1 MTQSFPAAGAG
12 AAATA
17 ADAPAIAA
25 ALDLSRY
32 RPVRVGS
39 APVRVEAGPQ
49 GSWRLASQEA
59 LGAYPERITDCL
71 VRGAEQHP
79 ERTLAAQRGP
89 DGAWRHISYR
99 QMLEQARAI
108 GQALLD
114 RGLSA
119 ERPLMIWSGNDL
131 PHLQLAL
138 GALYAGIPYCP
149 VSPAASLPASDY
161 TKLTHFVRHLTPGM
175 IYATDAGACAAALA
189 ATVPDGVEIVVGH
202 GDAGRPSTPLAS
214 LLATQPGT
222 VDAANAASGPDTI
235 AKFLFTSGSTKLPK
249 AVTTT
254 QRMLCANQQM
264 LLQSFPA
271 FGDKPP
277 VLLDWLPWSHTFG
290 GSHNVGIALYNGGS
304 YYIDDGKPTPR
315 DFATTVCNLKD
326 VAPTV
331 FFNVPKGWEL
341 LTAALRDD
349 PALCRQFFSQM
360 ELFFFAG
367 AGLSQAAWDALE
379 QVSEQRCGQ
388 RIRIMAGLG
397 MTETAPSCTF
407 TTGPVMMAGY
417 VGLPAPACEV
427 KLVPVD
433 DKYEAR
439 FRGPHVMPGYWRAP
453 EATAAAFDEEGYYC
467 SGDAVRFVDPAQPEL
482 GLMFDGRIAEDFKL
496 SSGTFVSVGPLRA
509 RVISAGAPYIQDVVV
524 AGINR
529 DSIGLLVFPRL
540 DQCLALSGLGA
551 GADAGAILSSATVRG
566 HFRQLLTQLNAKATG
581 SASRI
586 ERMLLL
592 EEAPSVEAGEQ
603 TDKGSINQRVVLTR
617 RAALVE
623 AMYDGTEAALLAD
636 G

>member
-1 MTQSFPAAGAG
+1 MTQLPTTAGV
-12 AAATA
+12 T
-17 ADAPAIAA
+17 
-25 ALDLSRY
+25 LDLSRY

-39 APVRVEAGPQ
+39 APVRVAADAEGN
-49 GSWRLASQEA
+49 WRLRSEEP
-59 LGAYPERITDCL
+59 LGPYPDRITDCL
-71 VRGAEQHP
+71 VRGAAAHP
-79 ERTLAAQRGP
+79 ERTLAARRGV
-89 DGAWRHISYR
+89 DGAWQHISYG
-99 QMLEQARAI
+99 QMLIQARAI

-119 ERPLMIWSGNDL
+119 ERPLMILSGNDL
-131 PHLQLAL
+131 AHLQLAL

-149 VSPAASLPASDY
+149 VSPAASAAANDY
-161 TKLTHFVRHLTPGM
+161 TKLSYFVRQLTPGM
-175 IYATDAGACAAALA
+175 VYASNGSVCAQALA
-189 ATVPDGVEIVVGH
+189 AAVPSEVEVVIDQ
-202 GDAGRPSTPLAS
+202 GDAGRAATPLAA
-214 LLATQPGT
+214 LLATTPST
-222 VDAANAASGPDTI
+222 VDAVNAGVGPDTI

-249 AVTTT
+249 AVITT

-264 LLQSFPA
+264 LLQTFPV

-304 YYIDDGKPTPR
+304 YYLDDGKPTAR
-315 DFATTVCNLKD
+315 DFATTVRNLKEI
-326 VAPTV
+326 APTV

-341 LTAALRDD
+341 LTAALQDD
-349 PALCRQFFSQM
+349 AELCRHFFSQM

-379 QVSEQRCGQ
+379 RVSERHCGQ

-397 MTETAPSCTF
+397 MTETAPSSTF

-427 KLVPVD
+427 KLAPVD
-433 DKYEAR
+433 GKYEVR

-482 GLMFDGRIAEDFKL
+482 GLMFDGRLAEDFKL
-496 SSGTFVSVGPLRA
+496 STGTFVSVGPLRA
-509 RVISAGAPYIQDVVV
+509 RVISSGAPYIQDVVV

-529 DSIGLLVFPRL
+529 DNIGLLVFPQLER
-540 DQCLALSGLGA
+540 CRALAGLGE
-551 GADAGAILSSATVRG
+551 DASVAEVLSSVAVGRE
-566 HFRQLLTQLNAKATG
+566 FRQLLTQLNASATG
-581 SASRI
+581 SASHIAR
-586 ERMLLL
+586 LLL
-592 EEAPSVEAGEQ
+592 LAEAPSVQAGEQ
-603 TDKGSINQRVVLTR
+603 TDKGSINQRVVLER

-623 AMYDGTEAALLAD
+623 AMYDGVTPPGCVLLEA
-636 G
+636 

>member
-1 MTQSFPAAGAG
+1 MTQLPTT
-12 AAATA
+12 AAAT
-17 ADAPAIAA
+17 
-25 ALDLSRY
+25 LDLSRY

-39 APVRVEAGPQ
+39 APVLVEADARDV
-49 GSWRLASQEA
+49 WRLASQEA
-59 LGAYPERITDCL
+59 LGDYPERITDCL
-71 VRGAEQHP
+71 VRGAERHP
-79 ERTLAAQRGP
+79 ERTLAAQRGA
-89 DGAWRHISYR
+89 DGAWRRISYR
-99 QMLEQARAI
+99 QMLEQARAV

-119 ERPLMIWSGNDL
+119 ERPLMILSGNDL
-131 PHLQLAL
+131 QHLQLAL

-149 VSPAASLPASDY
+149 VSPAASTTATDY
-161 TKLTHFVRHLTPGM
+161 TKLTHFVHHLTPGM
-175 IYATDAGACAAALA
+175 VYATDGGACAAALA
-189 ATVPDGVEIVVGH
+189 AAVPDGVEIVTDR
-202 GDAGRPSTPLAS
+202 GDAGRAGTPLAR
-214 LLATQPGT
+214 LLATAPRT
-222 VDAANAASGPDTI
+222 VDAANAACGPHTI

-249 AVTTT
+249 AVITT

-304 YYIDDGKPTPR
+304 YYIDDGKPTAR
-315 DFATTVCNLKD
+315 DFAVTVRNLKEI
-326 VAPTV
+326 APTV

-341 LTAALRDD
+341 LTAALQDD
-349 PALCRQFFSQM
+349 PELCRHFFSRM

-379 QVSEQRCGQ
+379 RVSENHCGQ

-427 KLVPVD
+427 KLVRVD
-433 DKYEAR
+433 GKYEAR

-453 EATAAAFDEEGYYC
+453 QATADAFDEEGYYR
-467 SGDAVRFVDPAQPEL
+467 SGDAVRFVDPARPEL

-509 RVISAGAPYIQDVVV
+509 RVIGAGAPYIQDVVV

-540 DQCLALSGLGA
+540 DQCQLLSGLG
-551 GADAGAILSSATVRG
+551 GDADAAAVLSSAPVRD
-566 HFRQLLTQLNAKATG
+566 HFRQLMAQLNAGATG

-592 EEAPSVEAGEQ
+592 EEAPSMAAGEQ
-603 TDKGSINQRVVLTR
+603 TDKGSINQRVVLER

-623 AMYDGTEAALLAD
+623 AMYAGAAVLNASA
-636 G
+636 

>member
-1 MTQSFPAAGAG
+1 MTQSSPAA
-12 AAATA
+12 AAV
-17 ADAPAIAA
+17 PANSA

-39 APVRVEAGPQ
+39 AAVLIEAAPHGV
-49 GSWRLASQEA
+49 WRLSSQEQ
-59 LGAYPERITDCL
+59 LGAYPDRMTDCL
-71 VRGAEQHP
+71 ARGAEQHP
-79 ERTLAAQRGP
+79 DRTLAAQRGP

-119 ERPLMIWSGNDL
+119 ERPLMILSGNDL

-149 VSPAASLPASDY
+149 VSPAASLLASDY

-175 IYATDAGACAAALA
+175 IYATDAGACASALA
-189 ATVPDGVEIVVGH
+189 ATVPDGVEIVAAH

-214 LLATQPGT
+214 LLATAPST

-290 GSHNVGIALYNGGS
+290 GSHNLGIALYNGGS

-315 DFATTVCNLKD
+315 DFATTVRNLKD
-326 VAPTV
+326 IAPTV

-349 PALCRQFFSQM
+349 PALCRHFFSQM

-379 QVSEQRCGQ
+379 QVSEQQCGQ

-427 KLVPVD
+427 KLAPVD
-433 DKYEAR
+433 GKYEAR

-467 SGDAVRFVDPAQPEL
+467 SGDAVRFVDPDQPEL

-524 AGINR
+524 AGIDR
-529 DSIGLLVFPRL
+529 DSIGLLVFPRM

-551 GADAGAILSSATVRG
+551 GADAAAILSSATVRG
-566 HFRQLLTQLNAKATG
+566 HFRQLLAELNVRATG

-592 EEAPSVEAGEQ
+592 EEAPSVAAGEQ

-623 AMYDGTEAALLAD
+623 ALYCGNTAVLTAS
-636 G
+636 

>member
-1 MTQSFPAAGAG
+1 MTQLPTHS
-12 AAATA
+12 
-17 ADAPAIAA
+17 

-32 RPVRVGS
+32 RPVRVGG
-39 APVRVEAGPQ
+39 APVRIEAGAD
-49 GSWRLASQEA
+49 GAWRLASQET
-59 LGAYPERITDCL
+59 LDAYPDRLTDRL
-71 VRGAEQHP
+71 VSGAERHP
-79 ERTLAAQRGP
+79 DRTLVAQRGA
-89 DGAWRHISYR
+89 DGAWQRISYR
-99 QMLEQARAI
+99 EMLEQARAV

-119 ERPLMIWSGNDL
+119 ERPLMVLSGNDL
-131 PHLQLAL
+131 QHLQLAL
-138 GALYAGIPYCP
+138 GALYAGVPYCP
-149 VSPAASLPASDY
+149 VSPAASGPHADL

-175 IYATDAGACAAALA
+175 VYASDGAACAKALA
-189 ATVPDGVEIVVGH
+189 VTVPDDVEIVTSH
-202 GDAGRPSTPLAS
+202 GDAGRASTPLAQ
-214 LLATQPGT
+214 LLATAPRT
-222 VDAANAASGPDTI
+222 VDAANAAIGPHSI

-264 LLQSFPA
+264 LLQTFPA

-304 YYIDDGKPTPR
+304 YYIDDGKPTAR
-315 DFATTVCNLKD
+315 DFAATVRNLKD
-326 VAPTV
+326 IAPTV

-341 LTAALRDD
+341 LTAALEAD
-349 PALCRQFFSQM
+349 PELCRHFFSQM

-379 QVSEQRCGQ
+379 RVSENRCGQ

-427 KLVPVD
+427 KLVQVD
-433 DKYEAR
+433 GKYEAR
-439 FRGPHVMPGYWRAP
+439 FRGPHVMPGYWRAQQ
-453 EATAAAFDEEGYYC
+453 ATDEAFDEEGYYR
-467 SGDAVRFVDPAQPEL
+467 SGDAVRFVDPARPEL

-509 RVISAGAPYIQDVVV
+509 RVISTGAPYIQDVVV
-524 AGINR
+524 AGIDR
-529 DSIGLLVFPRL
+529 DAIGLLVFPRM
-540 DQCLALSGLGA
+540 DQCQLLSGLGE
-551 GADAGAILSSATVRG
+551 DASAAAILSSAPVRR
-566 HFRQLLTQLNAKATG
+566 HFQQLLAQLNAVATG
-581 SASRI
+581 SASRVD
-586 ERMLLL
+586 RLLLL
-592 EEAPSVEAGEQ
+592 EEAPSVTAGEQ
-603 TDKGSINQRVVLTR
+603 TDKGSINQRVVLER
-617 RAALVE
+617 RAALVA
-623 AMYDGTEAALLAD
+623 AMYDGTHAGVLTA

>member
-1 MTQSFPAAGAG
+1 MEEHAMTQLPTT
-12 AAATA
+12 AAT
-17 ADAPAIAA
+17 
-25 ALDLSRY
+25 LDLSRY

-39 APVRVEAGPQ
+39 APVRVEADVHGV
-49 GSWRLASQEA
+49 WRLASQEA
-59 LGAYPERITDCL
+59 LGDYPDRITDCL
-71 VRGAEQHP
+71 VRGAERHP
-79 ERTLAAQRGP
+79 ERTLAAQRGA
-89 DGAWRHISYR
+89 DGAWQHISYR

-119 ERPLMIWSGNDL
+119 ERPLMILSGNDL
-131 PHLQLAL
+131 QHLQLAL

-149 VSPAASLPASDY
+149 VSPAAATSTDHA
-161 TKLTHFVRHLTPGM
+161 KLTHFVRHLTPGM
-175 IYATDAGACAAALA
+175 IYATDGGACAAALA
-189 ATVPDGVEIVVGH
+189 AAVPDGVEIVTDR
-202 GDAGRPSTPLAS
+202 GDAGRAVTPLAQ
-214 LLATQPGT
+214 LLATAPRA
-222 VDAANAASGPDTI
+222 VDAANAACGPHTI

-249 AVTTT
+249 AVITT

-304 YYIDDGKPTPR
+304 YYIDDGKPTAR
-315 DFATTVCNLKD
+315 DFAVTVRNLKEI
-326 VAPTV
+326 APTV

-341 LTAALRDD
+341 LTAALQDD
-349 PALCRQFFSQM
+349 PDLCRHFFSQM

-379 QVSEQRCGQ
+379 RVSEQHCGQ

-427 KLVPVD
+427 KLVRVD
-433 DKYEAR
+433 GKYEAR
-439 FRGPHVMPGYWRAP
+439 FRGPHVMPGYWRAA
-453 EATAAAFDEEGYYC
+453 EASAAAFDDEGYYC
-467 SGDAVRFVDPAQPEL
+467 SGDAVRFVDPARPEL

-529 DSIGLLVFPRL
+529 DSIGLLVFPRM
-540 DQCLALSGLGA
+540 DQCQLLSGLGA
-551 GADAGAILSSATVRG
+551 DADAAAVLSSAPVRG
-566 HFRQLLTQLNAKATG
+566 HFRQLLAQLNAGATG

-592 EEAPSVEAGEQ
+592 EEAPSVAAGEQ
-603 TDKGSINQRVVLTR
+603 TDKGSINQRVVLER

-623 AMYDGTEAALLAD
+623 AMYAGAVGAGGSLV
-636 G
+636 GG

>member
-1 MTQSFPAAGAG
+1 MTQLPIHNPAGS
-12 AAATA
+12 
-17 ADAPAIAA
+17 PV
-25 ALDLSRY
+25 LDLSRY

-39 APVRVEAGPQ
+39 APVLAEADAQ
-49 GSWRLASQEA
+49 GGWRLASREP
-59 LGAYPERITDCL
+59 LGPYPDRIADCL
-71 VRGAEQHP
+71 VRGAERHP

-89 DGAWRHISYR
+89 DGAWRHISYGE
-99 QMLEQARAI
+99 MLAQARAV

-119 ERPLMIWSGNDL
+119 ERPLMILSGNDL

-149 VSPAASLPASDY
+149 VSPAASAAIDRENDY
-161 TKLTHFVRHLTPGM
+161 AKLTHFVRHLTPGM
-175 IYATDAGACAAALA
+175 VYATDGGACAAALA
-189 ATVPDGVEIVVGH
+189 AAVPDGVEIVTAR
-202 GDAGRPSTPLAS
+202 GDAGRAATALAS
-214 LLATQPGT
+214 LLATVPGT
-222 VDAANAASGPDTI
+222 VDAAHAASGPDTI

-264 LLQSFPA
+264 LLQTFPA

-304 YYIDDGKPTPR
+304 YYIDDGKPTAR
-315 DFATTVCNLKD
+315 DFAVTVRNLKD

-341 LTAALRDD
+341 LTAALEAD
-349 PALCRQFFSQM
+349 PALCRHFFSQM

-379 QVSEQRCGQ
+379 QVSERHCGQ

-417 VGLPAPACEV
+417 VGLPAPGCEV
-427 KLVPVD
+427 KLARVD
-433 DKYEAR
+433 GKLEAR

-453 EATAAAFDEEGYYC
+453 EATAAAFDEEGYYR
-467 SGDAVRFVDPAQPEL
+467 SGDAVRFADPERPEV

-529 DSIGLLVFPRL
+529 DSIGLLVFPRM

-551 GADAGAILSSATVRG
+551 GADAAAILSSATVRG
-566 HFRQLLTQLNAKATG
+566 HFRQLLAELNTRATG
-581 SASRI
+581 SATRI
-586 ERMLLL
+586 ERLMLL
-592 EEAPSVEAGEQ
+592 EEAPSVAAGEQ
-603 TDKGSINQRVVLTR
+603 TDKGSINQRVVLER

-623 AMYDGTEAALLAD
+623 ALYRGGDTVLAA

>member
-1 MTQSFPAAGAG
+1 MTQLPS
-12 AAATA
+12 TA
-17 ADAPAIAA
+17 IGT
-25 ALDLSRY
+25 LDLSRY
-32 RPVRVGS
+32 RPVRVGG
-39 APVRVEAGPQ
+39 APVRIDCDAQ

-59 LGAYPERITDCL
+59 LGAYPDRITDCL

-79 ERTLAAQRGP
+79 DRTLAARRDAG
-89 DGAWRHISYR
+89 GAWRHVSYR
-99 QMLEQARAI
+99 QMLAQARAI

-119 ERPLMIWSGNDL
+119 ERPLMILSGNDL
-131 PHLQLAL
+131 QHLQLAL
-138 GALYAGIPYCP
+138 GALYAGIPFCP
-149 VSPAASLPASDY
+149 VSPAASTIAVDY
-161 TKLTHFVRHLTPGM
+161 TKLCHFVRHLTPGM
-175 IYATDAGACAAALA
+175 IYATDGGVCAAALA
-189 ATVPDGVEIVVGH
+189 AAVPDDVEIVTDH
-202 GDAGRPSTPLAS
+202 GDAGRASTALAS
-214 LLATQPGT
+214 LLATVPRT
-222 VDAANAASGPDTI
+222 VDAANAAVGPDSI

-249 AVTTT
+249 AVITT

-264 LLQSFPA
+264 LLQTFPS

-290 GSHNVGIALYNGGS
+290 GSHNIGIALYNGGS
-304 YYIDDGKPTPR
+304 YYIDDGKPTAR
-315 DFATTVCNLKD
+315 DFAVTVRNLKEI
-326 VAPTV
+326 APTV

-341 LTAALRDD
+341 LTAALENDA
-349 PALCRQFFSQM
+349 ALCRHFFSQM

-379 QVSEQRCGQ
+379 RVSESQCGQ

-427 KLVPVD
+427 KLVKVD
-433 DKYEAR
+433 GKYEAR

-453 EATAAAFDEEGYYC
+453 EATAEAFDEEGYYR
-467 SGDAVRFVDPAQPEL
+467 SGDAVRFVDPARPEL

-509 RVISAGAPYIQDVVV
+509 RVISSGAPYIQDVVV
-524 AGINR
+524 AGIDR

-540 DQCLALSGLGA
+540 DQCQLLSGLGDD
-551 GADAGAILSSATVRG
+551 ADAAAILASAPVRE
-566 HFRQLLTQLNAKATG
+566 HFQRLLAQWNAKATG

-586 ERMLLL
+586 ERLLLL
-592 EEAPSVEAGEQ
+592 EEAPSVQAGEQ
-603 TDKGSINQRVVLTR
+603 TDKGSINQRVVLSR

-623 AMYDGTEAALLAD
+623 AMYAGAGGTLLNAPA
-636 G
+636 

>member
-1 MTQSFPAAGAG
+1 MTQLPS
-12 AAATA
+12 TA
-17 ADAPAIAA
+17 VGT
-25 ALDLSRY
+25 LDLSRY

-39 APVRVEAGPQ
+39 APVQIAADAQ
-49 GSWRLASQEA
+49 GRWHLASLET
-59 LGAYPERITDCL
+59 LGAYPDRITDCL

-79 ERTLAAQRGP
+79 GRTLVAQRGP
-89 DGAWRHISYR
+89 DGAWLHISYR
-99 QMLEQARAI
+99 EMLEQARAI

-114 RGLSA
+114 RGLSV
-119 ERPLMIWSGNDL
+119 ERPLMILSGNDL
-131 PHLQLAL
+131 QHLQMAM

-149 VSPAASLPASDY
+149 VSPAASIVTTDY
-161 TKLTHFVRHLTPGM
+161 TKLSHFVRHLTPGM
-175 IYATDAGACAAALA
+175 IYATDGSACAAALA
-189 ATVPDGVEIVVGH
+189 TAVPDELENEVEIVIDRGDAGRASTQLADLLATVPD
-202 GDAGRPSTPLAS
+202 
-214 LLATQPGT
+214 T

-249 AVTTT
+249 AVITT

-264 LLQSFPA
+264 LLQSMPS
-271 FGDKPP
+271 FGEKPP

-304 YYIDDGKPTPR
+304 YYIDDGKPTVR
-315 DFATTVCNLKD
+315 DFAITVSNLKEI
-326 VAPTV
+326 APTV

-341 LTAALRDD
+341 LTAALQDD
-349 PALCRQFFSQM
+349 PALCQQFFSQM

-379 QVSEQRCGQ
+379 QVSESQCGQ

-427 KLVPVD
+427 KLVQVD
-433 DKYEAR
+433 GKYEAR

-453 EATAAAFDEEGYYC
+453 EATATAFDEEGYYC
-467 SGDAVRFVDPAQPEL
+467 SGDAVRFVDPARPEL

-509 RVISAGAPYIQDVVV
+509 RVISSGAPYIQDVVV
-524 AGINR
+524 AGLNR

-540 DQCLALSGLGA
+540 DQCQLLSGLGA
-551 GADAGAILSSATVRG
+551 DADATTILSSLPVRR
-566 HFRQLLTQLNAKATG
+566 HFQQLLAQLNSKATG

-617 RAALVE
+617 RAELVE
-623 AMYDGTEAALLAD
+623 AMYAGVAGTDGLLILE
-636 G
+636 

>member
-1 MTQSFPAAGAG
+1 MTQLPTSS
-12 AAATA
+12 
-17 ADAPAIAA
+17 

-32 RPVRVGS
+32 RPVRVGG
-39 APVRVEAGPQ
+39 APVRIEAGAD
-49 GSWRLASQEA
+49 GAWRLASQETLDA
-59 LGAYPERITDCL
+59 YPDRLTDRLVLGAER
-71 VRGAEQHP
+71 HP
-79 ERTLAAQRGP
+79 DRTLVAQRGA
-89 DGAWRHISYR
+89 DGAWQRISYR
-99 QMLEQARAI
+99 EMLEQARAV

-119 ERPLMIWSGNDL
+119 ERPLMVLSGNDL
-131 PHLQLAL
+131 QHLQLAL

-149 VSPAASLPASDY
+149 VSPAASGPHADL

-175 IYATDAGACAAALA
+175 VYASDGAACAEALA
-189 ATVPDGVEIVVGH
+189 VTVPDEVEIVTSH
-202 GDAGRPSTPLAS
+202 GDAGRASTPLAQ
-214 LLATQPGT
+214 LLATVPRT
-222 VDAANAASGPDTI
+222 VDAANAAIGPHSI

-264 LLQSFPA
+264 LLQTFPA

-304 YYIDDGKPTPR
+304 YYIDDGKPTAR
-315 DFATTVCNLKD
+315 DFAATVRNLKEI
-326 VAPTV
+326 APTV

-341 LTAALRDD
+341 LTAALEAD
-349 PALCRQFFSQM
+349 PELCRHFFSQM

-379 QVSEQRCGQ
+379 RVSENRCGQ

-427 KLVPVD
+427 KLVQVD
-433 DKYEAR
+433 GKYEAR
-439 FRGPHVMPGYWRAP
+439 FRGPHVMPGYWRAQQ
-453 EATAAAFDEEGYYC
+453 ATADAFDEEGYYR
-467 SGDAVRFVDPAQPEL
+467 SGDAVRFVDPARPEL

-509 RVISAGAPYIQDVVV
+509 RVISTGAPYIQDVVV
-524 AGINR
+524 AGIDR
-529 DSIGLLVFPRL
+529 DAIGLLVFPRM
-540 DQCLALSGLGA
+540 DQCQLLSGLGEDA
-551 GADAGAILSSATVRG
+551 GAAAILSSAPVRR
-566 HFRQLLTQLNAKATG
+566 HFQQLLAQLNVVATG
-581 SASRI
+581 SASRVD
-586 ERMLLL
+586 RLLLL
-592 EEAPSVEAGEQ
+592 EEAPSVTAGEQ
-603 TDKGSINQRVVLTR
+603 TDKGSINQRVVLER
-617 RAALVE
+617 RAALVA
-623 AMYDGTEAALLAD
+623 AMYDGTHAGVLVA

>member
-1 MTQSFPAAGAG
+1 MTQLPTT
-12 AAATA
+12 AAT
-17 ADAPAIAA
+17 
-25 ALDLSRY
+25 LDLSRY

-39 APVRVEAGPQ
+39 APVRVEADAHGV
-49 GSWRLASQEA
+49 WRLASQEA
-59 LGAYPERITDCL
+59 LGDYPDRITDCL
-71 VRGAEQHP
+71 VRGTERHP
-79 ERTLAAQRGP
+79 ERTLAAQRGA
-89 DGAWRHISYR
+89 DGGWQHISYR

-119 ERPLMIWSGNDL
+119 ERPLMILSGNDL
-131 PHLQLAL
+131 QHLQLAL
-138 GALYAGIPYCP
+138 GALYAGVPYCP
-149 VSPAASLPASDY
+149 VSPAASGAATDHA
-161 TKLTHFVRHLTPGM
+161 KLTHFVRHLTPGM
-175 IYATDAGACAAALA
+175 IYATDGGACAAALA
-189 ATVPDGVEIVVGH
+189 AAVPDEVEVVTDR
-202 GDAGRPSTPLAS
+202 GDAGRAVTPLAQ
-214 LLATQPGT
+214 LLATVPHA
-222 VDAANAASGPDTI
+222 VDAANAACGPHTI

-249 AVTTT
+249 AVITT

-304 YYIDDGKPTPR
+304 YYIDDGKPTAR
-315 DFATTVCNLKD
+315 DFAVTVRNLKEI
-326 VAPTV
+326 APTV

-341 LTAALRDD
+341 LTAALQDD
-349 PALCRQFFSQM
+349 PDLCRHFFSQM

-379 QVSEQRCGQ
+379 RVSEQHCGQ

-427 KLVPVD
+427 KLVRVD
-433 DKYEAR
+433 GKYEAR

-453 EATAAAFDEEGYYC
+453 EASAAAFDDEGYYC
-467 SGDAVRFVDPAQPEL
+467 SGDAVRFVDPARPEL

-529 DSIGLLVFPRL
+529 DSIGLLVFPRM
-540 DQCLALSGLGA
+540 DQCQLLSGLGA
-551 GADAGAILSSATVRG
+551 DADAVAVLSSAPVRN
-566 HFRQLLTQLNAKATG
+566 HFSQLLTQLNATATG

-592 EEAPSVEAGEQ
+592 EEAPSVTAGEQ
-603 TDKGSINQRVVLTR
+603 TDKGSINQRVVLER

-623 AMYDGTEAALLAD
+623 AMYAGAVGAGGLLV
-636 G
+636 GG

>member
-1 MTQSFPAAGAG
+1 MTQLPTTAG
-12 AAATA
+12 TT
-17 ADAPAIAA
+17 

-32 RPVRVGS
+32 RPVRVGG
-39 APVRVEAGPQ
+39 APVRIEAGAD
-49 GSWRLASQEA
+49 GAWRLASEEA
-59 LGAYPERITDCL
+59 LDAYPDRITDRL
-71 VRGAEQHP
+71 VLGAEHHP
-79 ERTLAAQRGP
+79 DRTLVAQRGP
-89 DGAWRHISYR
+89 DGAWQRISYR
-99 QMLEQARAI
+99 EMLEQARAV

-119 ERPLMIWSGNDL
+119 ERPLMILSGNDL
-131 PHLQLAL
+131 QHLQLAL
-138 GALYAGIPYCP
+138 GALYAGVPYCP
-149 VSPAASLPASDY
+149 VSPAASGAHADL

-175 IYATDAGACAAALA
+175 VYASDGAACAKALA
-189 ATVPDGVEIVVGH
+189 VTVPDDVEIVTSR
-202 GDAGRPSTPLAS
+202 GDAGRASTPLAQ
-214 LLATQPGT
+214 LLATVPRT
-222 VDAANAASGPDTI
+222 VDAANAAIGPHSI

-264 LLQSFPA
+264 LLQTFPA

-304 YYIDDGKPTPR
+304 YYIDDGKPTAR
-315 DFATTVCNLKD
+315 DFAATVRNLKD
-326 VAPTV
+326 IAPTV

-341 LTAALRDD
+341 LTAALDED
-349 PALCRQFFSQM
+349 PELCRHFFSQM

-379 QVSEQRCGQ
+379 RVSENRCGQ

-427 KLVPVD
+427 KLVQVD
-433 DKYEAR
+433 GKYEAR
-439 FRGPHVMPGYWRAP
+439 FRGPHVMPGYWRAQQ
-453 EATAAAFDEEGYYC
+453 ATDEAFDEEGYYR
-467 SGDAVRFVDPAQPEL
+467 SGDAVRFVDPARPEL

-509 RVISAGAPYIQDVVV
+509 RVISTGAPYIQDVVV
-524 AGINR
+524 AGIDR
-529 DSIGLLVFPRL
+529 DAIGLLVFPRM
-540 DQCLALSGLGA
+540 DQCQLLSGLGE
-551 GADAGAILSSATVRG
+551 DASAAAILSSAPVRR
-566 HFRQLLTQLNAKATG
+566 HFQQLLVQLNAVATG

-586 ERMLLL
+586 DRLLLL
-592 EEAPSVEAGEQ
+592 EEAPSVTAGEQ
-603 TDKGSINQRVVLTR
+603 TDKGSINQRVVLER
-617 RAALVE
+617 RAALV
-623 AMYDGTEAALLAD
+623 AALYAGDDPAVLTAA
-636 G
+636 

>member
-1 MTQSFPAAGAG
+1 MTQLPSTEVG
-12 AAATA
+12 T
-17 ADAPAIAA
+17 
-25 ALDLSRY
+25 LDLSRY

-39 APVRVEAGPQ
+39 ASVRIDTDTQ
-49 GSWRLASQEA
+49 GCWHLASLES
-59 LGAYPERITDCL
+59 LDAYPDRITDCL

-79 ERTLAAQRGP
+79 GRTLVAQRGP
-89 DGAWRHISYR
+89 DGAWQHISYR
-99 QMLEQARAI
+99 EMLGQARAI

-119 ERPLMIWSGNDL
+119 ERPLMILSGNDL
-131 PHLQLAL
+131 QHLQMAM

-149 VSPAASLPASDY
+149 VSPAASTIATDY
-161 TKLTHFVRHLTPGM
+161 TKLSHFVRHLTPGM
-175 IYATDAGACAAALA
+175 IYATDGGNCAAALA
-189 ATVPDGVEIVVGH
+189 TAVSTEVEIVISRGDAGRTSTQLAELLATVPD
-202 GDAGRPSTPLAS
+202 
-214 LLATQPGT
+214 T

-249 AVTTT
+249 AVITT

-271 FGDKPP
+271 FGDKAP

-304 YYIDDGKPTPR
+304 YYIDDGKPTAR
-315 DFATTVCNLKD
+315 DFAITVHNLKEI
-326 VAPTV
+326 APTV

-341 LTAALRDD
+341 LTAALQDD
-349 PALCRQFFSQM
+349 PALCQHFFSQM

-379 QVSEQRCGQ
+379 QVSENQCGQ

-427 KLVPVD
+427 KLVQVD

-453 EATAAAFDEEGYYC
+453 EATATAFDKEGYYC
-467 SGDAVRFVDPAQPEL
+467 SGDAVRFVDPARPEL

-509 RVISAGAPYIQDVVV
+509 RVIGTGAPYIQDVVV
-524 AGINR
+524 AGLNR
-529 DSIGLLVFPRL
+529 DSLGLLIFPRL
-540 DQCLALSGLGA
+540 DQCQLLSGLGA
-551 GADAGAILSSATVRG
+551 DADAAAILSSAPVRH
-566 HFRQLLTQLNAKATG
+566 HFQQLLVQLNSKATG

-592 EEAPSVEAGEQ
+592 EEAPSVVAGEQ
-603 TDKGSINQRVVLTR
+603 TDKGSINQRMVLTR
-617 RAALVE
+617 RVELVE
-623 AMYDGTEAALLAD
+623 AMYGGVAGTTKYLIME
-636 G
+636 

>member
-1 MTQSFPAAGAG
+1 MTQLPIHS
-12 AAATA
+12 
-17 ADAPAIAA
+17 

-32 RPVRVGS
+32 RPVRVGG
-39 APVRVEAGPQ
+39 APVRIEAGAD
-49 GSWRLASQEA
+49 GAWRLASQET
-59 LGAYPERITDCL
+59 LDAYPDRLTDRL
-71 VRGAEQHP
+71 VSGAERHP
-79 ERTLAAQRGP
+79 DRTLVAQRGA
-89 DGAWRHISYR
+89 DGAWQRISYR
-99 QMLEQARAI
+99 EMLEQARAV

-119 ERPLMIWSGNDL
+119 ERPLMILSGNDL
-131 PHLQLAL
+131 QHLQLAL
-138 GALYAGIPYCP
+138 GALYAGVPYCP
-149 VSPAASLPASDY
+149 VSPAASGPHADL

-175 IYATDAGACAAALA
+175 VYASDGAACATALA
-189 ATVPDGVEIVVGH
+189 ITVPDDVEIVTSH
-202 GDAGRPSTPLAS
+202 GDAGRASTPLAQ
-214 LLATQPGT
+214 LLATVPRT
-222 VDAANAASGPDTI
+222 VDAANAAIGPHSI

-264 LLQSFPA
+264 LLQTFPA

-304 YYIDDGKPTPR
+304 YYIDDGKPTAR
-315 DFATTVCNLKD
+315 DFAATVRNLKD
-326 VAPTV
+326 IAPTV

-341 LTAALRDD
+341 LTAALEAD
-349 PALCRQFFSQM
+349 PELCRHFFSQM

-379 QVSEQRCGQ
+379 RVSENRCGQ

-427 KLVPVD
+427 KLVQVD
-433 DKYEAR
+433 GKYEAR
-439 FRGPHVMPGYWRAP
+439 FRGPHVMPGYWRAQQ
-453 EATAAAFDEEGYYC
+453 ATAEAFDEEGYYR
-467 SGDAVRFVDPAQPEL
+467 SGDAVRFVDPARPEL

-509 RVISAGAPYIQDVVV
+509 RVISTGAPYIQDVVV
-524 AGINR
+524 AGIDR
-529 DSIGLLVFPRL
+529 DAIGLLVFPRM
-540 DQCLALSGLGA
+540 DQCQMLSGLGE
-551 GADAGAILSSATVRG
+551 DASAAAILSSAPVRR
-566 HFRQLLTQLNAKATG
+566 HFQQLLAQLNALATG
-581 SASRI
+581 SASRVD
-586 ERMLLL
+586 RLLLL
-592 EEAPSVEAGEQ
+592 EEAPSVTAGEQ
-603 TDKGSINQRVVLTR
+603 TDKGSINQRVVLER
-617 RAALVE
+617 RAALVA
-623 AMYDGTEAALLAD
+623 AMYDGTHAGVLIA

>member
-1 MTQSFPAAGAG
+1 MTQPSHT
-12 AAATA
+12 ATVA
-17 ADAPAIAA
+17 AA

-32 RPVRVGS
+32 RPVRVGG
-39 APVRVEAGPQ
+39 AAVRVEADARGQ
-49 GSWRLASQEA
+49 WRLTSQEA
-59 LGAYPERITDCL
+59 LGDYPERLTDCL
-71 VRGAEQHP
+71 VRGAERHP

-89 DGAWRHISYR
+89 DGEWQHVSYR
-99 QMLEQARAI
+99 EMLERARAV

-119 ERPLMIWSGNDL
+119 ERPLMILSGNDL
-131 PHLQLAL
+131 QHLQLAL

-149 VSPAASLPASDY
+149 VSPAASAASASGDY

-175 IYATDAGACAAALA
+175 AYATDGGACAAALA
-189 ATVPDGVEIVVGH
+189 AAVPQDVEIVIDR
-202 GDAGRPSTPLAS
+202 GDAGRAGTPLAD
-214 LLATQPGT
+214 LLATAPRT
-222 VDAANAASGPDTI
+222 VDQANAASGPDTI

-249 AVTTT
+249 AVITT

-315 DFATTVCNLKD
+315 DFAVTVRNLKEI
-326 VAPTV
+326 APTV

-349 PALCRQFFSQM
+349 PELCRRFYSQM

-379 QVSEQRCGQ
+379 SVSEQHCGQ

-427 KLVPVD
+427 KLAPVD
-433 DKYEAR
+433 GKLEAR

-467 SGDAVRFVDPAQPEL
+467 SGDAVCFVDPARPEL

-529 DSIGLLVFPRL
+529 DTIGLLVFPRL
-540 DQCLALSGLGA
+540 ELCHTLSGLDA
-551 GADAGAILSSATVRG
+551 GADAAAILSSAPVRQ
-566 HFRQLLTQLNAKATG
+566 HFERLLVQLNAKATG
-581 SASRI
+581 SASRV

-603 TDKGSINQRVVLTR
+603 TDKGSINQRAVLTR
-617 RAALVE
+617 RAMLVE
-623 AMYDGTEAALLAD
+623 AMYGRAAGTGTVLLT

>member
-1 MTQSFPAAGAG
+1 MTQLPTTTITG
-12 AAATA
+12 
-17 ADAPAIAA
+17 

-32 RPVRVGS
+32 RPVRVGG
-39 APVRVEAGPQ
+39 APVRVESDDQ
-49 GSWRLASQEA
+49 GRWRLASEET
-59 LGAYPERITDCL
+59 LDAYPDRITDCL
-71 VRGAEQHP
+71 VRGAERHP
-79 ERTLAAQRGP
+79 ERTLAARRSA
-89 DGAWRHISYR
+89 DGAWQRLSYR
-99 QMLEQARAI
+99 QLLAQARAI

-131 PHLQLAL
+131 QHLQLAL

-149 VSPAASLPASDY
+149 VSPAASHNAGDY
-161 TKLTHFVRHLTPGM
+161 TKLAHFVRHLTPGM
-175 IYATDAGACAAALA
+175 VYASDGGACAAALA
-189 ATVPDGVEIVVGH
+189 TLPDGVEIVLDQGQAK
-202 GDAGRPSTPLAS
+202 AGRASTALAD
-214 LLATQPGT
+214 LLATVPRS
-222 VDAANAASGPDTI
+222 VDTANAACGPDTI

-249 AVTTT
+249 AVITT

-290 GSHNVGIALYNGGS
+290 GSHNLGIALYNGGT
-304 YYIDDGKPTPR
+304 YYIDDGKPTAR
-315 DFATTVCNLKD
+315 DFATTVRNLQD

-341 LTAALRDD
+341 LTTALQDN
-349 PALCRQFFSQM
+349 PELCKRFFSQM

-367 AGLSQAAWDALE
+367 AGLTQAAWDALE
-379 QVSEQRCGQ
+379 QVSEAGCGQ

-397 MTETAPSCTF
+397 MTETSPSCTF

-427 KLVPVD
+427 KLVQVD
-433 DKYEAR
+433 GKYEAR

-453 EATAAAFDEEGYYC
+453 DASAAAFDEEGYYC
-467 SGDAVRFVDPAQPEL
+467 SGDAVRFVDPARPEL

-509 RVISAGAPYIQDVVV
+509 RVIGAGAPYIHDVVV
-524 AGINR
+524 AGIDR

-540 DQCLALSGLGA
+540 DQCQSLSGLGA
-551 GADAGAILSSATVRG
+551 DAETAAILASVPVRQ
-566 HFRQLLTQLNAKATG
+566 HFQRLMTQLNATATG
-581 SASRI
+581 SASRVA
-586 ERMLLL
+586 RMLLL

-603 TDKGSINQRVVLTR
+603 TDKGSINQRVVLQR

-623 AMYDGTEAALLAD
+623 ALYGDGVAVLRNEASGGA
-636 G
+636 

>member
-1 MTQSFPAAGAG
+1 MTQLPIS
-12 AAATA
+12 
-17 ADAPAIAA
+17 AA

-32 RPVRVGS
+32 RPVHVGG
-39 APVRVEAGPQ
+39 APVKAEADVQ
-49 GSWRLASQEA
+49 GHWRLTSQEA
-59 LGAYPERITDCL
+59 LGTYPDRITDCL
-71 VRGAEQHP
+71 VRGAERHP
-79 ERTLAAQRGP
+79 ERTFVARRGADGNWQR
-89 DGAWRHISYR
+89 ISYAR
-99 QMLEQARAI
+99 MLAQARAI

-114 RGLSA
+114 RGLSP
-119 ERPLMIWSGNDL
+119 ERPLMILSGNDL
-131 PHLQLAL
+131 QHLQMAL

-149 VSPAASLPASDY
+149 VSPAASHGALDFS
-161 TKLTHFVRHLTPGM
+161 KLSHFVRHLTPGM
-175 IYATDAGACAAALA
+175 MYASDGSACAAALA
-189 ATVPDGVEIVVGH
+189 AAVPPDVETVIDG
-202 GDAGRPSTPLAS
+202 GDAGRASTPLAA
-214 LLATQPGT
+214 LLATVPT
-222 VDAANAASGPDTI
+222 SVDAANAASGPDTI

-249 AVTTT
+249 AVITT

-304 YYIDDGKPTPR
+304 YYIDDGKPTAR
-315 DFATTVCNLKD
+315 DFAATVRNLKEI
-326 VAPTV
+326 APTV

-341 LTAALRDD
+341 LTAALEAD
-349 PALCRQFFSQM
+349 AELCQHFFSQM

-379 QVSEQRCGQ
+379 RVSERRCGQ

-433 DKYEAR
+433 GKYEAR

-467 SGDAVRFVDPAQPEL
+467 SGDAVRFVDPARPAL

-509 RVISAGAPYIQDVVV
+509 RVIGAGAPCILDVVV

-529 DSIGLLVFPRL
+529 DSIGLLVFPHLEQCRL
-540 DQCLALSGLGA
+540 LAGLGEDA
-551 GADAGAILSSATVRG
+551 AADDVLSSAAVRRR
-566 HFRQLLTQLNAKATG
+566 FQQVLAQVNATATG
-581 SASRI
+581 SASRV
-586 ERMLLL
+586 ERLLL
-592 EEAPSVEAGEQ
+592 LAEAPSVAAGEQ

-623 AMYDGTEAALLAD
+623 AMYAAAGPGGLLLLAE
-636 G
+636 

>member
-1 MTQSFPAAGAG
+1 MEEY
-12 AAATA
+12 
-17 ADAPAIAA
+17 AIMPTSSNHGG

-32 RPVRVGS
+32 RPVHVGG
-39 APVRVEAGPQ
+39 APVSVTAGAD
-49 GSWRLASQEA
+49 GTWRLASQET
-59 LGAYPERITDCL
+59 LGPYPARLTDCL
-71 VRGAEQHP
+71 VRGAEQYP

-89 DGAWRHISYR
+89 DGAWQCISYR
-99 QMLEQARAI
+99 QMLAHARAI

-119 ERPLMIWSGNDL
+119 ERPLMILSGNDL

-138 GALYAGIPYCP
+138 GAMYAGVPYCP
-149 VSPAASLPASDY
+149 VSPAAATGGDY
-161 TKLTHFVRHLTPGM
+161 GKLAHFVRHLTPGM
-175 IYATDAGACAAALA
+175 VYASDGAACAAAIAQAVPADVEIVLGQDQDLGRGGCGGRAATPLA
-189 ATVPDGVEIVVGH
+189 ALLATVP
-202 GDAGRPSTPLAS
+202 A
-214 LLATQPGT
+214 T
-222 VDAANAASGPDTI
+222 VDAANAATGPDTI

-264 LLQSFPA
+264 LLQTFPA
-271 FGDKPP
+271 FGEKPP

-304 YYIDDGKPTPR
+304 YYIDEGKPTPR
-315 DFATTVCNLKD
+315 DFAATVRNLHD
-326 VAPTV
+326 IAPTV
-331 FFNVPKGWEL
+331 YFNVPKGWEL
-341 LTAALRDD
+341 LTSALRAD
-349 PALCRQFFSQM
+349 PALRERFFSRM

-379 QVSEQRCGQ
+379 QVSEAHCGH

-417 VGLPAPACEV
+417 VGLPAPGCDV
-427 KLVPVD
+427 KLAAVD
-433 DKYEAR
+433 GKYEAR

-453 EATAAAFDEEGYYC
+453 DANAEAFDSEGYYR
-467 SGDAVRFVDPAQPEL
+467 SGDAVRFVDPARPEL

-509 RVISAGAPYIQDVVV
+509 RVISAGAPYIQDAVV
-524 AGINR
+524 AGLNR
-529 DSIGLLVFPRL
+529 DSIALLVFPRL
-540 DQCLALSGLGA
+540 DQCQELSGLGQ
-551 GADAGAILSSATVRG
+551 DAPAATILASAPVRS
-566 HFRQLLTQLNAKATG
+566 HFMQLLERLNLGATG

-586 ERMLLL
+586 ERMVLL
-592 EEAPSVEAGEQ
+592 EEAPSVAAGEQ
-603 TDKGSINQRVVLTR
+603 TDKGSINQRVVLAR

-623 AMYDGTEAALLAD
+623 ALYAGPAGLV
-636 G
+636 

>member
-1 MTQSFPAAGAG
+1 MTQPTSTSAGSSS
-12 AAATA
+12 TNN
-17 ADAPAIAA
+17 AA

-39 APVRVEAGPQ
+39 APVRVEADAQ
-49 GSWRLASQEA
+49 GQWRLASQEA
-59 LGAYPERITDCL
+59 LGDYPERITDCL
-71 VRGAEQHP
+71 VRGAERHP
-79 ERTLAAQRGP
+79 ERTLAAQRGA
-89 DGAWRHISYR
+89 DGAWQRISYR

-119 ERPLMIWSGNDL
+119 ERPLVILSGNDL

-138 GALYAGIPYCP
+138 GALYAGIPYSP
-149 VSPAASLPASDY
+149 VSPAASAGSVAADS

-175 IYATDAGACAAALA
+175 VYATDGAACAAALA
-189 ATVPDGVEIVVGH
+189 AAVPDGVEIVTSH
-202 GDAGRPSTPLAS
+202 GDAGRASTPLAT
-214 LLATQPGT
+214 LLATPPRT
-222 VDAANAASGPDTI
+222 VDAANAAAGPDSI

-249 AVTTT
+249 AVITT

-264 LLQSFPA
+264 LLQTFPA

-304 YYIDDGKPTPR
+304 YYIDDGKPTAR
-315 DFATTVCNLKD
+315 DFAVTVRNLKEI
-326 VAPTV
+326 APTV

-341 LTAALRDD
+341 LTAALQED
-349 PALCRQFFSQM
+349 PALCRHFFSEM

-379 QVSEQRCGQ
+379 RVSEQHCGH

-427 KLVPVD
+427 KLVQVD
-433 DKYEAR
+433 GKYEAR

-453 EATAAAFDEEGYYC
+453 DATAAAFDEEGYYC
-467 SGDAVRFVDPAQPEL
+467 SGDAVCFVDPARPEL

-529 DSIGLLVFPRL
+529 DAIGLLVFPRL
-540 DQCLALSGLGA
+540 DQCQVLSGLGA
-551 GADAGAILSSATVRG
+551 EADAAAVLSSAPVRS
-566 HFRQLLTQLNAKATG
+566 HFQRLMVQLNAKATG
-581 SASRI
+581 SASRVD
-586 ERMLLL
+586 RMQLL
-592 EEAPSVEAGEQ
+592 EEAPSVAAGEQ
-603 TDKGSINQRVVLTR
+603 TDKGSINQRVVLAR

-623 AMYDGTEAALLAD
+623 AMYENTEGAGTLLA
-636 G
+636 